1 MVAASALAV
10 MMMVMLMLIIVLI
23 IVVVM
28 MVMAAAAF
36 FFIVMVVMVF
46 MLIFVVIVVIVV
58 MVMMVVLMLV
68 IVVIIVMMVVTAAAL
83 LIVIMMVMMTLFY
96 LLKELF
102 SHIIR
107 RFLDDLEKLLTCEF
121 VDRSCDD
128 GCLRVFLA
136 DHLYALGNLI
146 RISDIGTA
154 QYDRSSTL
162 DLIIEELTKVL
173 HVHLALLSVNDC
185 HGTV

>member
-1 MVAASALAV
+1 MIMVVVMVAASALAV
-10 MMMVMLMLIIVLI
+10 MMMVM
-23 IVVVM
+23 
-28 MVMAAAAF
+28 
-36 FFIVMVVMVF
+36 
-46 MLIFVVIVVIVV
+46 
-58 MVMMVVLMLV
+58 LMLV

-96 LLKELF
+96 LLEELF

-107 RFLDDLEKLLTCEF
+107 RFFDDLEKLLTCEF

-136 DHLYALGNLI
+136 DHLYALSNLI